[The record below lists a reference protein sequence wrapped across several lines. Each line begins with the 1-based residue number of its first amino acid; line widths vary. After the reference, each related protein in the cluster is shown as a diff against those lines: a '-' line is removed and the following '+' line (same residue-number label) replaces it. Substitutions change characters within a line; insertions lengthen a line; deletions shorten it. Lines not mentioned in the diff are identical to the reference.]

1 MDMMVIF
8 SSCRVSLSAS
18 GCLSKTGRH
27 QDQRQYLAFF
37 ARTFRISN
45 PADLSMTEM

>member
-8 SSCRVSLSAS
+8 SSCRVS
-18 GCLSKTGRH
+18 LSKTGRH